1 MTFPTRAA
9 LERNTWIQSHDAGTR
24 GIKYLA
30 YCLRAFLEAAERDL
44 CPQWPVYSGAPKHLQ
59 KGLLNIAVSPLNEK
73 ELNNECPRTGSW
85 QRQLW
90 SRRP

>member
-44 CPQWPVYSGAPKHLQ
+44 CPQWPVYSGAPKHLAE
-59 KGLLNIAVSPLNEK
+59 GAVEYRREPA
-73 ELNNECPRTGSW
+73 
-85 QRQLW
+85 QRERAKQ
-90 SRRP
+90 